1 MKNYVYILYVC
12 LLLISG
18 KSPFY
23 GKSMRQ
29 NLKNIAECEWSFTD
43 DFQNV
48 SQDAKDF
55 MQRLFNADPKERM
68 TAQQALNHPWLHYA
82 AQQQTESPQ
91 LSRQNLMDYHSRR
104 VWSKQARQ
112 QEPWI
117 KLVKI
122 SSLLDQVE
130 SPDTGISS
138 ASLSSLGED
147 ADIESSGSKSKT
159 E

>member
-1 MKNYVYILYVC
+1 
-12 LLLISG
+12 
-18 KSPFY
+18 
-23 GKSMRQ
+23 MRQ
-29 NLKNIAECEWSFTD
+29 NLRNIADCEWSFTD
-43 DFQNV
+43 DFQHV
-48 SQDAKDF
+48 SHEAKDF
-55 MQRLFNADPKERM
+55 ITRLFLADPKERM

-82 AQQQTESPQ
+82 AQQQTETPQ
-91 LSRQNLMDYHSRR
+91 LNRQNLVDYHSRR

-147 ADIESSGSKSKT
+147 SDALEGASRGT
-159 E
+159 R